1 MIETKQVKRRFND
14 DPQSVREIVDDKL
27 YLDSKSSSFDYNTY
41 GYHSTFLI
49 QPSFN
54 EIKRLTTSYSHSSY
68 MLNNNNNKET
78 VTYENEF
85 GNSFTK
91 ISTKDASN
99 FSTSRLV
106 EDSTDT
112 YLDENLV
119 NSINNKKINFV
130 FQLKEKEQKYQPVL
144 AILYYRMFCSK
155 AFNDPQDSV
164 SHRDFAFEKDNLFD
178 IAENLK
184 INLQLYKNI
193 SDFTQDIPKQIYL
206 TQKDNSND
214 ELRYFD
220 LGTHHFIKSYINIR
234 DITNNKNAFF
244 THYASIVIPSFSIM
258 RQFFTQKKE
267 EGITDLNVMKTKFI
281 EKYINSNSII
291 NELDTNSYDDG
302 NNHEYIMQSPSNYVN
317 QNGQKY
323 IDENTSD
330 INLIKFNVKIET
342 EPIFEQN
349 IVDNIIT
356 NSIEVYNTVETAY
369 NTFDVKF
376 PIKVIC
382 TPENSS
388 KFQVNVLLEIN
399 KFNLD
404 TY

>member
-1 MIETKQVKRRFND
+1 
-14 DPQSVREIVDDKL
+14 
-27 YLDSKSSSFDYNTY
+27 
-41 GYHSTFLI
+41 
-49 QPSFN
+49 
-54 EIKRLTTSYSHSSY
+54 

-99 FSTSRLV
+99 FSTSRLI

-119 NSINNKKINFV
+119 NPINNKKINFV

-155 AFNDPQDSV
+155 AFNDPQDSI
-164 SHRDFAFEKDNLFD
+164 SHRDFAFEKNNLFD

-206 TQKDNSND
+206 TQKDNGVD
-214 ELRYFD
+214 EFRYFD

-244 THYASIVIPSFSIM
+244 THYASIVIPTFSIM

-291 NELDTNSYDDG
+291 NELDTNSYDEG
-302 NNHEYIMQSPSNYVN
+302 NSHEYSMESPCKYIN

-323 IDENTSD
+323 IDENTD
-330 INLIKFNVKIET
+330 NINLIKFNVKIET

-349 IVDNIIT
+349 IVDNIVT

-369 NTFDVKF
+369 DTFDVKF

-382 TPENSS
+382 TSENTS